1 LKNPIIVITAPS
13 GTGKTSITKY
23 LISKYPQLDFS
34 ISATTR
40 QKRHYEID
48 SKDYYFINEGSFLSD
63 INDDKF
69 IEWEMVYKNKYY
81 GTYRSEIE
89 RIWESQKIPVL
100 DLDVK
105 GALHIKAQFPSSI
118 IIFIQPPS
126 IEELSRRLENR
137 NTETPETMYIRLNKA
152 QYELSFK
159 DNFDYIVT
167 NDVLEDACDKTG
179 NIIHQH
185 CLNKLTFE

>member
-1 LKNPIIVITAPS
+1 MEKSPVDDITIFPSILIVIP
-13 GTGKTSITKY
+13 
-23 LISKYPQLDFS
+23 
-34 ISATTR
+34 
-40 QKRHYEID
+40 
-48 SKDYYFINEGSFLSD
+48 
-63 INDDKF
+63 
-69 IEWEMVYKNKYY
+69 
-81 GTYRSEIE
+81 
-89 RIWESQKIPVL
+89 
-100 DLDVK
+100 
-105 GALHIKAQFPSSI
+105 PSSI